1 MLNATSPF
9 YSRTMVKF
17 VYGGS
22 LQATDVVKKLVF
34 HPLPASAT
42 VVTYNLAVQASLA
55 ERRG

>member
-1 MLNATSPF
+1 
-9 YSRTMVKF
+9 MVKF